1 MVKYWIFVAKEVL
14 KNLNEVPWNDS
25 GTETILPNTKTILAF
40 RAFKT
45 IAKVTW
51 TQHGR
56 KSGAKVLPEV
66 DLGPV
71 QMPNFSWAEPN
82 TLN

>member
-1 MVKYWIFVAKEVL
+1 MPYHHTVKYWIFVAKEVL

-45 IAKVTW
+45 SKSNL

-56 KSGAKVLPEV
+56 KSGANKVLPEV

-71 QMPNFSWAEPN
+71 QMPNFS
-82 TLN
+82 